1 MTKGRI
7 STEEFYAMKQKLDT
21 LINVYEALSKVEDAF
36 DINTIAKEYLTKAF
50 SETHKIGDPNVFG
63 YAILL
68 MATDIGCYR
77 NNGISP
83 VLTDISYK
91 SNEEIEAL
99 VKENTELKKKVESF
113 SGKGGYIE
121 TVEKRIHE
129 VMAENKRL
137 KVKLETAGIN
147 YPEECDGG
155 KILNRCDTVDGC
167 VKLEQVIRL

>member
-21 LINVYEALSKVEDAF
+21 LINVYEALSKVEDSF

-68 MATDIGCYR
+68 MATDIGFYR
-77 NNGISP
+77 SHGFSP
-83 VLTDISYK
+83 DLTDRLYET
-91 SNEEIEAL
+91 NEELEAL
-99 VKENTELKKKVESF
+99 VKENIELKKKVESF
-113 SGKGGYIE
+113 YGKGGYIE

-137 KVKLETAGIN
+137 TVKLETVGIN
-147 YPEECDGG
+147 YREEGNGG
-155 KILNRCDTVDGC
+155 IILNRCDIIDGC
-167 VKLEQVIRL
+167 VK